1 MPLHASTFPI
11 VWNFLLIKPFQQPS
25 SPSSAKSPEVSLL
38 IPRNRQVF
46 FPLFNLF
53 LHTLYLRY
61 CTACVFIP
69 YLLLFHSFRS
79 LTSWRGERLAGSLFK
94 IWDCKSHE
102 TNNWLAK
109 MERVRAVP
117 QTSRAPGGLG
127 IYTQTSKIHM
137 PHNYKFNKAN
147 HATSGIPVLWMLAKA
162 GSGRSTFQG
171 KSPAKLLN

>member
-1 MPLHASTFPI
+1 MPLPASTFPI

-25 SPSSAKSPEVSLL
+25 SPSSAESWGFSFDPQKY
-38 IPRNRQVF
+38 RQVF

-53 LHTLYLRY
+53 LNTLYPRY
-61 CTACVFIP
+61 CTVCVFTS

-79 LTSWRGERLAGSLFK
+79 PTSWRGERLAESLFK

-117 QTSRAPGGLG
+117 QTSRAPRGLW

-137 PHNYKFNKAN
+137 PHNYKFHKAD
-147 HATSGIPVLWMLAKA
+147 HITSRIPILWMLTKA
-162 GSGRSTFQG
+162 GSERSTFQG
-171 KSPAKLLN
+171 KSPAKAS